1 MRDMNRAIKG
11 RSLGLFVPSDGRGST
26 VSARSVAMGP
36 YTYTPAPP
44 HAPSSVT
51 GTLSRGGLPVA
62 LQVTEP
68 LLRSFLDTMGRL
80 EADLE
85 PRWIGAGTRSAFPRA
100 HRAPRTLS

>member
-1 MRDMNRAIKG
+1 
-11 RSLGLFVPSDGRGST
+11 
-26 VSARSVAMGP
+26 MGP

-44 HAPSSVT
+44 HAPTSVT
-51 GTLSRGGLPVA
+51 GTLSRGGPPVA
-62 LQVTEP
+62 LRVTEP